1 MINTLIQ
8 PTELDINETNINKDV
23 ELRIIQYN
31 KSKINMSKT
40 IILEKVLTIKFPL
53 L

>member
-8 PTELDINETNINKDV
+8 PTELDINETNINKDT

-31 KSKINMSKT
+31 KSKLKKKSKFIET
-40 IILEKVLTIKFPL
+40 KENRIK
-53 L
+53 